1 MQKISV
7 QTKDNVKSYLNKISK
22 MKVSELEFFA
32 QELNS
37 LITRKRSKSKK
48 HRIGKLYELINKT
61 VLDENK
67 QVLFDLLAE
76 KLQNQTMTEAENKI
90 YLKIAEE
97 EENLRNQ
104 RVIYMVELAQLLEI
118 SFGELMEELGLKQII
133 YQN

>member
-1 MQKISV
+1 MQKVSIQV
-7 QTKDNVKSYLNKISK
+7 QDNVKNYLSEISK
-22 MKVSELEFFA
+22 MKISELEFFA

-48 HRIGKLYELINKT
+48 HRIGKLYELINET

-67 QVLFDLLAE
+67 LVLFDLLAE
-76 KLQNQTMTEAENKI
+76 KLQNQTMSETENKI

-104 RVIYMVELAQLLEI
+104 RVMYMVELAQLRGI
-118 SFGELMEELGLKQII
+118 SFSELAEELGLKQLPHV
-133 YQN
+133 

>member
-1 MQKISV
+1 MQKVSIQV
-7 QTKDNVKSYLNKISK
+7 QDNVKNYLSEISK
-22 MKVSELEFFA
+22 MKISELEFFA

-48 HRIGKLYELINKT
+48 HRIGKLYELINET

-76 KLQNQTMTEAENKI
+76 KLQNQTMSETENKI

-104 RVIYMVELAQLLEI
+104 RVAYMVELAQLRQI
-118 SFGELMEELGLKQII
+118 PFTQLMEELGLKPLPHV
-133 YQN
+133 

>member
-1 MQKISV
+1 MQKVSV
-7 QTKDNVKSYLNKISK
+7 QVQDNVKNYLSEISK
-22 MKVSELEFFA
+22 MKISELEFFA

-48 HRIGKLYELINKT
+48 HRIGKLYELINQT

-76 KLQNQTMTEAENKI
+76 KLQNQTMSDAENKI

-104 RVIYMVELAQLLEI
+104 RVMYMVELAQLRGI
-118 SFGELMEELGLKQII
+118 DFGELSEELGLK
-133 YQN
+133 N